1 MSDQSL
7 DFQPFSGAREALA
20 SGRLRA
26 LLAAMLDHVRRSRR
40 VAANRRAAR
49 SLAGLED
56 WRLRDIGL
64 TRNDIR
70 RAAAE
75 GRLLK

>member
-7 DFQPFSGAREALA
+7 DFPPLSGARDALA
-20 SGRLRA
+20 SRRLRA
-26 LLAAMLDHVRRSRR
+26 LFAAMLEHVRRSRR
-40 VAANRRAAR
+40 ARANRQAAQA
-49 SLAGLED
+49 LAGLED